1 MNQGST
7 HSKPITLFLAGDVMT
22 GRGVDQ
28 ILPHPSDPHL
38 YESYIKSA
46 VGYVELA
53 EEVNGPIPKPVGY
66 SYLWGEALEILGR
79 RAPDVRIINLETAVT
94 TSNAW
99 EEKGINYR
107 MHPENIPCLTAA
119 KIDCAVLANNHLLDW
134 GEAGLVETLEALRKA
149 DIKTAGAGRTLDE
162 AQAPAIFEVPGRG
175 RVIVFGFG
183 SESSGIPWTW
193 AATKEKAGVD
203 LLEDLSER
211 TVRQIAGRVQSTK
224 RPGDIVVASIHWG
237 GNWGYDIPRDQIRF
251 AHQLIDE
258 AAVDVIH
265 GHSSHHAK
273 GIEVYREKPILYGC
287 GDFLTDYEG
296 IEGYET
302 FRDDLALIY
311 LAKIDPSS
319 GKLVRFEMVPFQMKR
334 FRLYRASE
342 EDARWLEEMFNRE
355 GHPFGTWVE
364 LKEDLSLALRWKG
377 QGTQR

>member
-1 MNQGST
+1 MNRGSMD
-7 HSKPITLFLAGDVMT
+7 SKQITLFLTGDVMT

-38 YESYIKSA
+38 YEAYMKSA

-53 EEVNGPIPKPVGY
+53 EEANGPIPKPVGF
-66 SYLWGEALEILGR
+66 SYIWGEALEVLER

-94 TSNAW
+94 TSEAW

-107 MHPENIPCLTAA
+107 MHPENIPCLTSA

-134 GEAGLVETLEALRKA
+134 GEAGLIETFETLRKA
-149 DIKTAGAGRTLDE
+149 DIKTAGAGRILDE
-162 AQAPAIFEVPGRG
+162 AQAPAIIDLPGRG

-193 AATKEKAGVD
+193 AATKEKPGVD
-203 LLEDLSER
+203 LLEDLSEK
-211 TVRQIAGRVQSTK
+211 TVRQIAARVQRVK
-224 RPGDIVVASIHWG
+224 RSGDMIVASIHWG
-237 GNWGYDIPRDQIRF
+237 GNWGYEVPHEQIRF

-273 GIEVYREKPILYGC
+273 GVEIYQEKPILYGC

-296 IEGYET
+296 IRGYER

-311 LAKIDPSS
+311 LVTIDSSS

-334 FRLYRASE
+334 FRLHRASE
-342 EDARWLEEMFNRE
+342 EDTKWLEKMFNRE

-364 LKEDLSLALRWKG
+364 LKEDLSLALRWDE
-377 QGTQR
+377 QGA

>member
-1 MNQGST
+1 MST
-7 HSKPITLFLAGDVMT
+7 HSKQITLFLTGDVMT

-38 YESYIKSA
+38 HEAYMKSA
-46 VGYVELA
+46 AGYVELA
-53 EEVNGPIPKPVGY
+53 EEANGPIPEPVGY
-66 SYLWGEALEILGR
+66 SYIWGEVLEILGR

-94 TSNAW
+94 TSETW

-119 KIDCAVLANNHLLDW
+119 RIDCAVLANNHVLDW
-134 GEAGLVETLEALRKA
+134 GEAGLVETLETLRKT

-162 AQAPAIFEVPGRG
+162 AQAPAIFEVAGRG

-193 AATKEKAGVD
+193 AAKQEKPGVA

-237 GNWGYDIPRDQIRF
+237 GNWGYDIPQEQIRF

-258 AAVDVIH
+258 AGVDVIH

-273 GIEVYREKPILYGC
+273 GIEVHREKPILYGC

-311 LAKIDPSS
+311 LATIDPSS

-334 FRLYRASE
+334 FRLHRASE
-342 EDARWLEEMFNRE
+342 EDARWLEKMFNRE

-364 LKEDLSLALRWKG
+364 LKEDLSLVLRMG
-377 QGTQR
+377 